1 MNPTLE
7 PLTADEQDALAV
19 CERRIANGIEAFR
32 DVVFALKEVR
42 DGRLYRHAH
51 ATFEDYCQ
59 SRWGFTRRRGYQLI
73 EAAEAIASL
82 PTDCEA
88 LLHSQR
94 AAEEVAKVPE
104 PIREKAVRLAAESG
118 KVTAKSIKD
127 AAAEIQ
133 CEPKESA
140 TASTDAETLDYQV
153 SLGAQEVIAL
163 ARHKLSRPGIGARQ
177 ILNMA
182 LALKREAA
190 RLEKLA
196 GEQEFQG

>member
-1 MNPTLE
+1 MTTTIE

-82 PTDCEA
+82 PTECEQLFTNEGQA
-88 LLHSQR
+88 RELSKVEPERRAEVVQK
-94 AAEEVAKVPE
+94 AAEG
-104 PIREKAVRLAAESG
+104 G

-133 CEPKESA
+133 GELKESA
-140 TASTDAETLDYQV
+140 TASIDAETLDYQV

-196 GEQEFQG
+196 GEQGFQG

>member
-1 MNPTLE
+1 MTTTLE

-82 PTDCEA
+82 PTECEQLFTNEGQA
-88 LLHSQR
+88 REL
-94 AAEEVAKVPE
+94 AKVEPERRAEVVQKAADGGKLTAEAIRKAAKEPE
-104 PIREKAVRLAAESG
+104 PEETPEPVAPEDGETRAYRVSLKLKTIADAAKDGVASLNPTRAELIQAGLTFKRLGNELER
-118 KVTAKSIKD
+118 
-127 AAAEIQ
+127 AAAELP
-133 CEPKESA
+133 E
-140 TASTDAETLDYQV
+140 D
-153 SLGAQEVIAL
+153 
-163 ARHKLSRPGIGARQ
+163 
-177 ILNMA
+177 
-182 LALKREAA
+182 
-190 RLEKLA
+190 
-196 GEQEFQG
+196 